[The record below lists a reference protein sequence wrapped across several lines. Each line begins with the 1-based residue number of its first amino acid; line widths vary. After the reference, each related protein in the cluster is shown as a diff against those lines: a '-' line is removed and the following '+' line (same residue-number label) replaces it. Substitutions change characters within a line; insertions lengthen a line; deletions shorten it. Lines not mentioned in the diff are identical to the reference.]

1 MARRKKNTK
10 RRKSIPHPSVTGLA
24 SGLIIGNALNAG
36 YPFSSAYLE
45 SKGLQSLAG
54 TPHHYT
60 DTVIQN
66 AMSGE
71 FGAAFDRL
79 SHNAREL
86 VVAKGGRELFG
97 KAIGIA
103 LVGAAAKKFI
113 GNPKLGFSK
122 FYFTI

>member
-1 MARRKKNTK
+1 MARRKKSTK

-24 SGLIIGNALNAG
+24 SGLIIGNALNGG
-36 YPFSSAYLE
+36 YPFSSSY
-45 SKGLQSLAG
+45 LQSADRLDLTG
-54 TPHHYT
+54 KPHHYQ

-113 GNPKLGFSK
+113 GNPKLGFSR